1 LEVEEEVV
9 EFLGDPFFAGSAGVS
24 NGESNA
30 DWVFNPEI
38 LDDLLLAAGIRR
50 TGAPRRITIGRW

>member
-9 EFLGDPFFAGSAGVS
+9 EFLSDSFFAGSAGVS

-30 DWVFNPEI
+30 DWVFDPEVI
-38 LDDLLLAAGIRR
+38 EDL
-50 TGAPRRITIGRW
+50 